1 MDVLE
6 RLKPRTYHS
15 WEAGTKYAREL
26 GSQVFSTKHF
36 LIGLVREEKPLLA
49 KLLLPFGVEADALG
63 AVVKSMCEKGSGS
76 PVTLKATGELKAAL
90 FRAANR
96 ADAKNLT
103 EIAPAVILATTIECD
118 PSIFDVLSGFAF
130 DAPAF
135 LTATLAE
142 AGMAVDDIPPAGST
156 STEAPPADSG
166 SSSSSGTT
174 QTTPTKPKTTTNL
187 DKYGRDITKLAT
199 EGKLATIIGREREI
213 KAVLET
219 LCRPQK
225 NNPMLL
231 GEPGVGKTAIVE
243 GIAQKIVSGETPEML
258 KGKRLV
264 EISLSGLLAGAGIV
278 GELETR
284 LQAVL
289 KEVQESGNIILFM
302 DEIHALMG
310 MGGVKGQVDPA
321 TMLKPALARGEL
333 HLIGATTYSE
343 YKRFV
348 EQDEALTRRFAPL
361 MIDEPPRE
369 TTMAILA
376 TIKPKYEAH
385 FNIIIPDDMLPEA
398 YDLSQDFLRSRY
410 YPDKAIDLLER
421 ASSRAMI
428 EGPESGEEKP
438 TLKRVD
444 YLSVLS
450 DMTGLPLDRLTLA
463 TTDGRAG
470 LKDYLNNKLPGQGE
484 VIDAVEKVL
493 RLSKL
498 RLDLNPRRPDGVFL
512 AVGPHN
518 CGKENL
524 GEALAGYFF
533 DDDTR
538 VVKFDMA
545 EFQEP
550 HSISRL
556 IGSPPG
562 YIGSDQEGQLTKP
575 VSNKPFTVIQ
585 FNNID
590 RANPSVI
597 ELFQQVFDEGRL
609 TDAQGRTVYFTDTTI
624 VMTIDMDTAA
634 GTERSLGFGGMT
646 TVKESTKLTQ
656 EQVSEKLKDT
666 LSGDFFE
673 SVDEILIFA
682 PLDEAALL
690 ANLKATM
697 NLALDRISRMG
708 YKVEVKEEVYQYLLT
723 CKQRAAGDS
732 EKTIRRIIEREI
744 LVPLAEE
751 ISSSSDSDKCLAIS
765 IEGDKI
771 VCNTA
776 ESSPPTK
783 KTTQNKKELSTTDCS
798 GTEPPPQEGS

>member
-1 MDVLE
+1 MTSH
-6 RLKPRTYHS
+6 R
-15 WEAGTKYAREL
+15 
-26 GSQVFSTKHF
+26 QV
-36 LIGLVREEKPLLA
+36 KPLHLMLQRLA
-49 KLLLPFGVEADALG
+49 AVLHPAPALG
-63 AVVKSMCEKGSGS
+63 K
-76 PVTLKATGELKAAL
+76 PV
-90 FRAANR
+90 
-96 ADAKNLT
+96 
-103 EIAPAVILATTIECD
+103 
-118 PSIFDVLSGFAF
+118 
-130 DAPAF
+130 
-135 LTATLAE
+135 
-142 AGMAVDDIPPAGST
+142 
-156 STEAPPADSG
+156 
-166 SSSSSGTT
+166 
-174 QTTPTKPKTTTNL
+174 PTKPKPTTNV

-199 EGKLATIIGREREI
+199 EGKLPTIIGRDREI
-213 KAVLET
+213 KAILET

-243 GIAQKIVSGETPEML
+243 GIAQQIVNGEVPEML

-284 LQAVL
+284 LHGVL
-289 KEVQESGNIILFM
+289 KEVKESNNIILFI
-302 DEIHALMG
+302 DEIHALMN

-321 TMLKPALARGEL
+321 TILKPSLARGEL

-361 MIDEPPRE
+361 MIDEPPRD

-376 TIKPKYEAH
+376 TIKPRYETH
-385 FNIIIPDDMLPEA
+385 FGITIPDEMLPEA
-398 YDLSQDFLRSRY
+398 YNLSQDFLRSRY

-428 EGPESGEEKP
+428 EGPDSGEEKP
-438 TLKRVD
+438 SLKRAD

-470 LKDYLNNKLPGQGE
+470 LKDYLNSKMPGQGE
-484 VIDAVEKVL
+484 VIDAVERVL

-512 AVGPHN
+512 AVGPHG

-533 DDDTR
+533 DDNTR

-545 EFQEP
+545 EFQES

-590 RANPSVI
+590 RANPSVM
-597 ELFQQVFDEGRL
+597 EL
-609 TDAQGRTVYFTDTTI
+609 I
-624 VMTIDMDTAA
+624 AA
-634 GTERSLGFGGMT
+634 
-646 TVKESTKLTQ
+646 
-656 EQVSEKLKDT
+656 D
-666 LSGDFFE
+666 
-673 SVDEILIFA
+673 I
-682 PLDEAALL
+682 
-690 ANLKATM
+690 
-697 NLALDRISRMG
+697 
-708 YKVEVKEEVYQYLLT
+708 
-723 CKQRAAGDS
+723 
-732 EKTIRRIIEREI
+732 
-744 LVPLAEE
+744 
-751 ISSSSDSDKCLAIS
+751 
-765 IEGDKI
+765 
-771 VCNTA
+771 
-776 ESSPPTK
+776 
-783 KTTQNKKELSTTDCS
+783 
-798 GTEPPPQEGS
+798 